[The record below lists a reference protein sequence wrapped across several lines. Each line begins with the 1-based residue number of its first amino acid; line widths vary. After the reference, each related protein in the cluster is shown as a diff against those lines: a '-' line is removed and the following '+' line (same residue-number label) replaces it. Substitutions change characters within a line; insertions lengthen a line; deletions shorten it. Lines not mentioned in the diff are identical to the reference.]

1 MFFIFYSLSKTFFIP
16 YFLLLYAYFTTFV
29 SKKKCKMAN
38 FGSKI
43 GMILATAGSAVG
55 LGNIWRFPT
64 TVGENGGAALI
75 LVYIIFTAIL
85 GLPGMLSEFVVGR
98 NGKANACRSYEK
110 AVSTLPPA
118 GRKMGFGVGLLGMLC
133 GSLIL
138 GFYSVVAGW
147 CIYNFIQAD
156 LDNVL
161 GSPEHINQGFNIL
174 TESVWIPCILAVTFI
189 LITHFIIIQGV
200 KGGIE
205 RASKIMM
212 PLLFILMIALIIAS
226 CTLPNAYSGMT
237 FLFYPDFTK
246 LNSSVLLE
254 ALGQAF
260 FSLSLGTACLCTY
273 ASYFQE
279 DINLFKASAQIAA
292 IDCAIAIMA
301 GLMIFP
307 AAFSVGIQPD
317 AGPSLIFLT
326 LPNVFEAAF
335 PHSLAYIISILFFAL
350 LTMAALTST
359 ISLHEI
365 GTSVI
370 HEEIHISRGKAA
382 WGVTI
387 FCSIVGIL
395 CALSMGAVPMGFFG
409 NTLFGNIDTITSKIF
424 LPTGAL
430 FTTIIIG
437 WMMPKGTVTEQ
448 LTSQGRYHIS
458 PKVISLFFFLVR
470 FVCPLFIVLI
480 FLKQTEIL

>member
-1 MFFIFYSLSKTFFIP
+1 
-16 YFLLLYAYFTTFV
+16 
-29 SKKKCKMAN
+29 MAK
-38 FGSKI
+38 FGSRI

-75 LVYIIFTAIL
+75 LIYIVFTIIL
-85 GLPGMLSEFVVGR
+85 GLPGMLSEFIVGR
-98 NGKANACRSYEK
+98 NGKANACQAYKE

-118 GRKMGFGVGLLGMLC
+118 GRKLGFCVGLLGMLC

-147 CIYNFIQAD
+147 CIYYFVQAV

-161 GSPEHINQGFNIL
+161 GSPEHINKGFSSL
-174 TESVWIPCILAVTFI
+174 TESAWIPSFLAVIF
-189 LITHFIIIQGV
+189 LLLTHFIIIRGV
-200 KGGIE
+200 RGGIE

-212 PLLFILMIALIIAS
+212 PLLFILLTALIIAS
-226 CTLPNAYSGMT
+226 CTLPNAYSGIA
-237 FLFYPDFTK
+237 FLFHPDFSK
-246 LNSSVLLE
+246 LTSQVLFE

-279 DINLFKASAQIAA
+279 DVNLIKASAQIAG

-301 GLMIFP
+301 GLVIFP

-335 PHSLAYIISILFFAL
+335 PHPVAYIISILFL
-350 LTMAALTST
+350 EYCCNS
-359 ISLHEI
+359 IC
-365 GTSVI
+365 
-370 HEEIHISRGKAA
+370 
-382 WGVTI
+382 I
-387 FCSIVGIL
+387 FFIIW
-395 CALSMGAVPMGFFG
+395 
-409 NTLFGNIDTITSKIF
+409 NI
-424 LPTGAL
+424 
-430 FTTIIIG
+430 
-437 WMMPKGTVTEQ
+437 
-448 LTSQGRYHIS
+448 
-458 PKVISLFFFLVR
+458 
-470 FVCPLFIVLI
+470 
-480 FLKQTEIL
+480 

>member
-1 MFFIFYSLSKTFFIP
+1 
-16 YFLLLYAYFTTFV
+16 
-29 SKKKCKMAN
+29 MAN
-38 FGSKI
+38 FGSKT

-75 LVYIIFTAIL
+75 LVYIIFTIIL
-85 GLPGMLSEFVVGR
+85 GIPGMMSEFIVGR
-98 NGKANACRSYEK
+98 NGKANACRSYKE
-110 AVSTLPPA
+110 ATSTLPPA
-118 GRKMGFGVGLLGMLC
+118 GRKFGFGVGLLGMLC

-147 CIYNFIQAD
+147 CIYYFVQAIF
-156 LDNVL
+156 DNVL
-161 GSPEHINQGFNIL
+161 GSPEYITQGFSAL
-174 TESVWIPCILAVTFI
+174 TGSAWIPSVLAVLFI
-189 LITHFIIIQGV
+189 LFTHLIIIRGV
-200 KGGIE
+200 RGGIE

-212 PLLFILMIALIIAS
+212 PLLFILLVALIIAS
-226 CTLPNAYSGMT
+226 CSLPNASRGIT
-237 FLFYPDFTK
+237 FLFHPDFSK
-246 LNSSVLLE
+246 LTGQVLFE

-279 DINLFKASAQIAA
+279 DVSLNKSAAQIAG

-335 PHSLAYIISILFFAL
+335 PHPVAYVISILFFAL

-359 ISLHEI
+359 ISMHEI
-365 GTSVI
+365 GTSI
-370 HEEIHISRGKAA
+370 LHEEMNISRSKAA
-382 WGVTI
+382 WGITT
-387 FCSIVGIL
+387 FCSIIGIL
-395 CALSMGAVPMGFFG
+395 SALSMGPVPMGFFG
-409 NTLFGNIDTITSKIF
+409 DTLFGNFDALTSNIL

-430 FTTIIIG
+430 LTTIIVG
-437 WMMPKGTVTEQ
+437 WIMPKDTVMAQ
-448 LTSQGRYHIS
+448 LTSQGRYHIPPQVVS
-458 PKVISLFFFLVR
+458 TFFFLVR
-470 FVCPLFIVLI
+470 FVCPLLIALI
-480 FLKQTEIL
+480 FLKQTGLL

>member
-1 MFFIFYSLSKTFFIP
+1 
-16 YFLLLYAYFTTFV
+16 
-29 SKKKCKMAN
+29 MAN

-75 LVYIIFTAIL
+75 LVYIIFTIIL
-85 GLPGMLSEFVVGR
+85 GSPGMMSEFIVGR
-98 NGKANACRSYEK
+98 NGKANACRSYKE

-147 CIYNFIQAD
+147 CIYYFVQAV

-161 GSPEHINQGFNIL
+161 GSPEYINQGFSAL
-174 TESVWIPCILAVTFI
+174 TGSAWIPSVLAVLFI
-189 LITHFIIIQGV
+189 LLTHLIIIRGV
-200 KGGIE
+200 RGGIE

-212 PLLFILMIALIIAS
+212 PLLFILLIALIIAS
-226 CTLPNAYSGMT
+226 CTLPNASKGIA
-237 FLFYPDFTK
+237 FLFHPDFSK
-246 LNSSVLLE
+246 LTGQVLFE

-279 DINLFKASAQIAA
+279 DVSLNKSAAQIAG

-335 PHSLAYIISILFFAL
+335 PHPVAYVISILFFAL

-359 ISLHEI
+359 ISMHEI
-365 GTSVI
+365 GTSI
-370 HEEIHISRGKAA
+370 LHEEMNVSRSKAA
-382 WGVTI
+382 WGITT
-387 FCSIVGIL
+387 FCSIIGIL
-395 CALSMGAVPMGFFG
+395 SALSMGPVPMGFFG
-409 NTLFGNIDTITSKIF
+409 DTLFGNFDSLTSNIL

-430 FTTIIIG
+430 LTTLIVG
-437 WMMPKGTVTEQ
+437 WIMPKDTVMAQ
-448 LTSQGRYHIS
+448 LTSQGRYHLPPQAVSI
-458 PKVISLFFFLVR
+458 FFFLVR
-470 FVCPLFIVLI
+470 FVCPLLI
-480 FLKQTEIL
+480 ALILLKQTGVL

>member
-1 MFFIFYSLSKTFFIP
+1 MFYSLSKTFFIP
-16 YFLLLYAYFTTFV
+16 YFLTLRAYFITFV
-29 SKKKCKMAN
+29 SGKFLKMAK
-38 FGSKI
+38 FGSRV

-75 LVYIIFTAIL
+75 LVYIILTIIL
-85 GLPGMLSEFVVGR
+85 GLPGMLSEFIIGR
-98 NGKANACRSYEK
+98 NGRANACQAYKK
-110 AVSTLPPA
+110 AVSTLSPA
-118 GRKMGFGVGLLGMLC
+118 GRKMGYGVGLLGMLC
-133 GSLIL
+133 STLIL

-147 CIYNFIQAD
+147 CIYYFVQAVF
-156 LDNVL
+156 DNVL
-161 GSPEHINQGFNIL
+161 GSPEHISQGFNAL
-174 TESVWIPCILAVTFI
+174 TESAWIPSMLAAI
-189 LITHFIIIQGV
+189 FIILTHLIIIRGV

-226 CTLPNAYSGMT
+226 CSLPNAYSGIA
-237 FLFYPDFTK
+237 FLFHPDFSK
-246 LNSSVLLE
+246 LTGQVLFE

-279 DINLFKASAQIAA
+279 DVSLIKSSAQIAG

-301 GLMIFP
+301 GLIIFP

-335 PHSLAYIISILFFAL
+335 PHPVAYIISILFFML
-350 LTMAALTST
+350 LAMAALTST

-365 GTSVI
+365 GTSII
-370 HEEIHISRGKAA
+370 HEEMHISRGKAA
-382 WGVTI
+382 WGVTV
-387 FCSIVGIL
+387 FCSIIGIL
-395 CALSMGAVPMGFFG
+395 SALSMGVMPMGFCG
-409 NTLFGNIDTITSKIF
+409 DTLFGNFDTLTSNIL
-424 LPTGAL
+424 LPAGAL
-430 FTTIIIG
+430 FTTLIVG
-437 WMMPKGTVTEQ
+437 WIMPKSTIMAQ
-448 LTSQGRYHIS
+448 LTNQGNINLPPQTVS
-458 PKVISLFFFLVR
+458 VFFFLVR
-470 FVCPLFIVLI
+470 FVCPLCILLI
-480 FLKQTEIL
+480 FLKQTGTI

>member
-1 MFFIFYSLSKTFFIP
+1 
-16 YFLLLYAYFTTFV
+16 
-29 SKKKCKMAN
+29 MAN

-75 LVYIIFTAIL
+75 LVYIIFTIIL
-85 GLPGMLSEFVVGR
+85 GIPGMMSEFIVGR
-98 NGKANACRSYEK
+98 NGKANACRSYKE
-110 AVSTLPPA
+110 ATSTLPPA

-147 CIYNFIQAD
+147 CIYYFVQAV

-161 GSPEHINQGFNIL
+161 GSPEYINQGFSAL
-174 TESVWIPCILAVTFI
+174 TGSAWIPCVLAVLFI
-189 LITHFIIIQGV
+189 LLTHLIIIRGV
-200 KGGIE
+200 RGGIE

-212 PLLFILMIALIIAS
+212 PLLFILLIALIIAS
-226 CTLPNAYSGMT
+226 CTLPNASKGIA
-237 FLFYPDFTK
+237 FLFHPDFSK
-246 LNSSVLLE
+246 LTGQVLFE

-279 DINLFKASAQIAA
+279 DVSLNKSAAQIAG

-335 PHSLAYIISILFFAL
+335 PHPVAYVISILFFAL

-359 ISLHEI
+359 ISMHEI
-365 GTSVI
+365 GTSI
-370 HEEIHISRGKAA
+370 LHEEMNVSRSKAA
-382 WGVTI
+382 WGITT
-387 FCSIVGIL
+387 FCSIIGIL
-395 CALSMGAVPMGFFG
+395 SALSMGPVPMGFFG
-409 NTLFGNIDTITSKIF
+409 DTLFGNFDSLTSNIL

-430 FTTIIIG
+430 LTTLIVG
-437 WMMPKGTVTEQ
+437 WIMPKDTVVAQ
-448 LTSQGRYHIS
+448 LTSQGRYHLPPQAVNI
-458 PKVISLFFFLVR
+458 FFFLVR
-470 FVCPLFIVLI
+470 FVCPLLI
-480 FLKQTEIL
+480 ALILLKQTGVL